1 MKRIDTIQIQK
12 YEIAHTQQLL
22 NLAAE
27 CMVLL
32 KQNGDFPIAKPGKV
46 AVYGSGARQTIK
58 GGTGSGD
65 VNVRQFVNIEDGLEK
80 AGFTVTTKA
89 WLDAYDQ
96 EKERANVE
104 FVENIRKKAKE
115 KGVPGFF
122 VGMGAVMPEPEY
134 DLPLDGDG
142 EVAIYVLAR
151 VSGEGSDRK
160 QIAGDFLLT
169 KTEKRDILRLAQKH
183 QKFLLVLNVGGVV
196 DLSPVMTVPNILLLS
211 QLGSV
216 TGEVFSDVILG
227 KRYPSGKLASTWAPA
242 DDYAQIGD
250 FGNADDTRYK
260 EGIYVGY
267 RYFDTVG
274 KKPLFPFGFG
284 LGFTEFNVCCTNFC
298 VEDKQICVSVSVKNI
313 GNQAGKE
320 IIQLYYSAPVGA
332 IDKPYQELGAFAKT
346 KELQSGE
353 AEELTLLLPVEDMA
367 SYSEEKAAWI
377 LEKGAYYLWIGM
389 NSKDTVTC
397 GAILLDQD
405 VITEKLQHVGGTVD
419 FEDWIPDHMME
430 RDILSEDILVISINS
445 AQLEGIGHHTRNS
458 KTSYMSNENEAM
470 ALDFTTEDM
479 VNACIGKFNEAAGIE
494 SIIGNSASMVAGAA
508 GETSDELKEKGFGK
522 LVMAD
527 GPAGL
532 RISTEYVMSEE
543 GAIAKGLGNMEMYLD
558 FFEDN
563 LRQAIQAKLTAESK
577 EHTDK
582 KTYYQYC
589 SAIPIGTALAQSWN
603 TELCRKCGEL
613 VGEEMNIFGIQLW
626 LAPALN
632 IHRSPLCGRNF
643 EYYSEDPLLSGKMA
657 AAITDGVQ
665 NRLGCGVTIKHF
677 ACNNQETNR
686 FHSNSIVS
694 ERALR
699 EIYLK
704 GFEIAVKEAQPLAL
718 MTSYNL
724 LNGVHTCN
732 RKDLITDVLR
742 KEWGY
747 EGIVMTD
754 WLVTG
759 GGFFP
764 NTKYPSASAAG
775 CIYAGNDLIMPGSV
789 KDMKDIIESL
799 DNEEAKYPIHIEN
812 LAECVQRI
820 IRIAKR
826 LEDIGFVL

>member
-1 MKRIDTIQIQK
+1 MKRIDTVQIQNF
-12 YEIAHTQQLL
+12 EIAHTQQLK

-32 KQNGDFPIAKPGKV
+32 KQNGDFPLEKPGKV
-46 AVYGSGARQTIK
+46 AIYGSGARQTIK

-65 VNVRQFVNIEDGLEK
+65 VNVRQFVNIEEGLEK

-96 EKERANVE
+96 EKERAHVE
-104 FVENIRKKAKE
+104 FVENIRKKAEE
-115 KGVPGFF
+115 KGIPGFF

-169 KTEKRDILRLAQKH
+169 ETEKRDILRLEDKH

-227 KRYPSGKLASTWAPA
+227 KRYPSGKLASTWAA
-242 DDYAQIGD
+242 ANDYAQID
-250 FGNADDTRYK
+250 FGNEDDTRYK

-284 LGFTEFNVCCTNFC
+284 LGFTQFDVHCTNFC
-298 VEDKQICVSVSVKNI
+298 VEDRQLRVSVSVKNI

-320 IIQLYYSAPVGA
+320 IIQLYYSAPVGT
-332 IDKPYQELGAFAKT
+332 IDKPYQELGAFAKS
-346 KELQSGE
+346 KELQPGE
-353 AEELTLLLPVEDMA
+353 TEELILLLPVENMA
-367 SYSEEKAAWI
+367 SYSVEKASWI
-377 LEKGAYYLWIGM
+377 LEKGTYYLMIGK
-389 NSKDTVTC
+389 NSSDTVTC
-397 GAILLDQD
+397 GAILLNQD
-405 VITEKLQHVGGTVD
+405 VVTEKLQNVGGTVD
-419 FEDWIPDHMME
+419 FEDWYPERKME
-430 RDILSEDILVISINS
+430 RDILPEDIPVISIDS
-445 AQLEGIGHHTRNS
+445 AHLEGAGYYRRKS
-458 KTSYMSNENEAM
+458 KSPYIYNESEAM
-470 ALDFTTEDM
+470 ALDFTTEEM
-479 VNACIGKFNEAAGIE
+479 VSACVGKFNEAAGIE

-508 GETSDELKEKGFGK
+508 GETSDVLKEKGFGK

-532 RISTEYVMSEE
+532 RISTQYFMSKE

-563 LRQAIQAKLTAESK
+563 IKQAIQAKLAAASQEYAGR
-577 EHTDK
+577 

-603 TELCRKCGEL
+603 TELCHKCGEL
-613 VGEEMNIFGIQLW
+613 IGEEMNIFGIQLW

-643 EYYSEDPLLSGKMA
+643 EYYSEDPLLSGIMA

-665 NRLGCGVTIKHF
+665 HRSECGVTIKHF

-754 WLVTG
+754 WLATG
-759 GGFFP
+759 GGFFS
-764 NTKYPSASAAG
+764 NSKYPSASAAG

-789 KDMKDIIESL
+789 KDMEDILKSL
-799 DNEEAKYPIHIEN
+799 DNEDAEYPIHIEELIN
-812 LAECVQRI
+812 CIQRI
-820 IRIAKR
+820 IHIAKR
-826 LEDIGFVL
+826 LEYIGFVL